1 MPSAAAGST
10 HECPTALRVE
20 KYVVDLHGNYAP
32 SEGNRTISTS
42 HLSSS
47 LQATTACRYQLIGH

>member
-1 MPSAAAGST
+1 MPSAAAGS
-10 HECPTALRVE
+10 E
-20 KYVVDLHGNYAP
+20 KYYVVDLHGNYAP